1 MTIFLVKSKLSTA
14 KKSKTEVF
22 SRVFNQNNS
31 VIFFGKSK
39 MNFWTK
45 NEDFEQCEN
54 SSNNLNFFCAS
65 RLIFTLRARKQIII
79 RKLRLSPKRNRL
91 NVDVNLITECL
102 DFGDWKLVY
111 HLLRNMN
118 SETFAEFCEHLT
130 EKLRGEL
137 VSQTAQCLKIT
148 LKSLTIQRAK
158 RVGLPSI
165 TFNWKKMIGNAK
177 MVKIKNLK

>member
-1 MTIFLVKSKLSTA
+1 MWIFETLQIIS
-14 KKSKTEVF
+14 
-22 SRVFNQNNS
+22 
-31 VIFFGKSK
+31 I
-39 MNFWTK
+39 
-45 NEDFEQCEN
+45 
-54 SSNNLNFFCAS
+54 FFCAS

-165 TFNWKKMIGNAK
+165 TFNWEKKKRLEMSKWLIWRRIFWEICSFRSKSVTRQVNC
-177 MVKIKNLK
+177 

>member
-1 MTIFLVKSKLSTA
+1 M
-14 KKSKTEVF
+14 
-22 SRVFNQNNS
+22 
-31 VIFFGKSK
+31 
-39 MNFWTK
+39 
-45 NEDFEQCEN
+45 
-54 SSNNLNFFCAS
+54 
-65 RLIFTLRARKQIII
+65 
-79 RKLRLSPKRNRL
+79 RLSPKRNRL

>member
-1 MTIFLVKSKLSTA
+1 MKIS
-14 KKSKTEVF
+14 
-22 SRVFNQNNS
+22 NS
-31 VIFFGKSK
+31 VNFWNSSIISIFF
-39 MNFWTK
+39 
-45 NEDFEQCEN
+45 
-54 SSNNLNFFCAS
+54 AS

-91 NVDVNLITECL
+91 NVDVDLITGCL

-130 EKLRGEL
+130 LKLQDEL
-137 VSQTAQCLKIT
+137 VSHTAQCLKIS

-158 RVGLPSI
+158 RI
-165 TFNWKKMIGNAK
+165 TFNCGSLRSKSVTRQVNC
-177 MVKIKNLK
+177 